1 MKVVGVLAGILIL
14 LFASP
19 SQGKPNYQEQIQSE
33 IDGLLIKGDYSYKII
48 SMSETVDNVLVAALT
63 PPYREFPNIIL
74 FKVDPK
80 DGSLK
85 RVYEALCLGIQD
97 APSGLLDLHTTGNA
111 IDFFVDEGKLPSIGD
126 KTTKTAMEIFEKGGG
141 TIVLYGRFLHGHF
154 GQQTRQRYLLDKTQY
169 KRFALALLGE
179 RYNKY
184 PDKECMMYDTPNLR
198 EVKFSKKDGKYHLAV
213 KTSNNQKWTVTFT
226 GVDADNRYLTDK
238 AISVEKITGR

>member
-1 MKVVGVLAGILIL
+1 MKAASVLAVILIL

-48 SMSETVDNVLVAALT
+48 SISETVDNVLAAALV

-80 DGSLK
+80 NGSLK
-85 RVYEALCLGIQD
+85 RIYEALCLGIQD
-97 APSGLLDLHTTGNA
+97 APSGLLDLHTIGNA
-111 IDFFVDEGKLPSIGD
+111 IDFTFNKDALMSLDD
-126 KTTKTAMEIFEKGGG
+126 KTAKSAVSSFEKEGG
-141 TIVLYGRFLHGHF
+141 TLVLYGRFFHGHF

-179 RYNKY
+179 RYNEY
-184 PDKECMMYDTPNLR
+184 SDQECMMYDTPNLR
-198 EVKFSKKDGKYHLAV
+198 EIEFSKKDGKYHLAV
-213 KTSNNQKWTVTFT
+213 KTSNNQKWTVIFS
-226 GVDADNRYLTDK
+226 GVDSDNRYLTNK

>member
-1 MKVVGVLAGILIL
+1 MRVVSVLVSIIILA
-14 LFASP
+14 FASP

-48 SMSETVDNVLVAALT
+48 SISETVDNVLAAALV

-85 RVYEALCLGIQD
+85 RVYEALCLGVQD
-97 APSGLLDLHTTGNA
+97 APSTLLDLHTIGYA
-111 IDFFVDEGKLPSIGD
+111 LDFMVDEDTPTSRGD
-126 KTTKTAMEIFEKGGG
+126 KKTKTIIETFEKEGG
-141 TIVLYGRFLHGHF
+141 TIVMYGKFFHGHF

-169 KRFALALLGE
+169 KKFALALLGE
-179 RYNKY
+179 RYNEY
-184 PDKECMMYDTPNLR
+184 PDQECMMYDTPNLR
-198 EVKFSKKDGKYHLAV
+198 EVKFSKKEGKYHLAV
-213 KTSNNQKWTVTFT
+213 KTSNKQKWTVTFS

-238 AISVEKITGR
+238 VITVERSR

>member
-1 MKVVGVLAGILIL
+1 MRVVSVLLSIIIFA
-14 LFASP
+14 FASP
-19 SQGKPNYQEQIQSE
+19 SQGKPNYQKQIQSE
-33 IDGLLIKGDYSYKII
+33 IDGLLIKGAYSYKII
-48 SMSETVDNVLVAALT
+48 SMSEIVDNVLAAVLT

-97 APSGLLDLHTTGNA
+97 APSGLLDLHTIGRDA
-111 IDFFVDEGKLPSIGD
+111 LDFFADEGKLSSIGD
-126 KTTKTAMEIFEKGGG
+126 KTTKTAIEVFEKEGG

-154 GQQTRQRYLLDKTQY
+154 GQRTKQRYLLDKTQY

-184 PDKECMMYDTPNLR
+184 SDQECMMYDTPNLR
-198 EVKFSKKDGKYHLAV
+198 EVKFSKKDGKYHLVV
-213 KTSNNQKWTVTFT
+213 KTSNNQKWTVTFS

-238 AISVEKITGR
+238 VISVEKSR